1 VQDQLNKLVFMSERS
16 TASCESLARREDTSG
31 CSIKDVMVLVR
42 ECGAVP
48 ESKEHFITSQVFI
61 KRAER
66 EMFMTLETPEK
77 RFQWLTMKHNWLTR
91 NDSTM

>member
-1 VQDQLNKLVFMSERS
+1 VQDQLNKLVSMSERS
-16 TASCESLARREDTSG
+16 TASCESLARRKDTSG

-48 ESKEHFITSQVFI
+48 GSKEHFIASQVFI

-66 EMFMTLETPEK
+66 EMFMTLETPEE